1 MKDFIDLEGASGAR
15 YRFRLWPAAGSHAPI
30 AGNYAVV
37 REEGGKLKVVG
48 LGQSLD
54 LSRCRPEATKG
65 RGPGVHLFTR
75 LNVARAARE
84 TEHED
89 LAARLKVDRRREQ
102 AG

>member
-1 MKDFIDLEGASGAR
+1 MQDFIDLEGASGAR
-15 YRFRLWPAAGSHAPI
+15 YRFRLWPAGRSHVPM

-37 REEGGKLKVVG
+37 REENGRLKVVG

-54 LSRCRPEATKG
+54 LSASRPEAIKG

-84 TEHED
+84 TEHDD
-89 LAARLKVDRRREQ
+89 LAARLKVERRREQ
-102 AG
+102 AS

>member
-15 YRFRLWPAAGSHAPI
+15 YRFRFWAAGASHPPI

-37 REEGGKLKVVG
+37 REEGGKLKVVA

-54 LSRCRPEATKG
+54 LSGCRPEATKG

-75 LNVARAARE
+75 LNVARATRE

-89 LAARLKVDRRREQ
+89 LTARLKGERRREQ